1 MKLISMTDFV
11 LEQKQKISF
20 NESTFINTELI
31 SLEKI
36 RNYANF
42 LKQPLKLEMFVPC
55 DEDGD
60 ILEVPTN
67 YENLLL
73 NMMTEYNDEVYTYK
87 QSKAKVLFEGF
98 EVQYDNSYNT
108 CLIYENNNEIKIQ
121 LQFRKIE
128 NDVRLIINE
137 DIIHDCNNIERLVGL
152 KNKPLLTENAVK
164 QIRL

>member
-11 LEQKQKISF
+11 LENAKQPYVEGTKYID
-20 NESTFINTELI
+20 LV
-31 SLEKI
+31 
-36 RNYANF
+36 NYAKF

-67 YENLLL
+67 YENRLL